1 MVNGKR
7 EWVTYNTQDV
17 DDSDFIQMGQE
28 YDKEMNI
35 NIHTIGNAQ
44 VRLIRQRP
52 LVDWATKWMEKN
64 RE

>member
-1 MVNGKR
+1 MIDGKR

-35 NIHTIGNAQ
+35 NIHRVGNAE
-44 VRLIRQRP
+44 VRLIRQRL

-64 RE
+64 RK